1 MPGKHQRQLSRERMG
16 GRLRAAIAAALL
28 CAVAMFP
35 LEARAHPAGF
45 TSVNRYVGLEC
56 DATGTVH
63 IAYLLDFA
71 ELPSYSE
78 IDSLDANH
86 DGTLTPAEQ
95 RAYLDRRLP
104 PLLEAWTVLVNGD
117 RATLRVSGS
126 NLEVREGERGMSTLR
141 IAAEITAERRPAVEP
156 DVLDIR
162 VDASDPGFSDRPG
175 WREMAAD
182 DSTDAVLTAGNKE
195 RPLDA
200 LAYGN
205 AATQDPP
212 RVDRAMFTFRR
223 VRTAA
228 GPTLPA
234 MSRWPISVDARL
246 ASLSTAMKRASG
258 GWTFSTVALALAAV
272 LGAGHALSP
281 GHGKALA
288 AAYLVGRRARAS
300 QAVVFGVAVTIAHTA
315 VVFAVG
321 LLAVAIE
328 HTVGSHR
335 VMRGLELASALA
347 VLALGLTQLSTRW
360 REVGRHVGTGHHHGS
375 NPSGDGAVS
384 LFALGAAAGMVPCP
398 SGLAL
403 LFAAIALHRY
413 AFGLLLVLAFS
424 SGIAVTLAAAG
435 VLVVMARRVLDRAP
449 APTHGTLA
457 QCLTWLPVVSSAC
470 VTSIGI
476 LLCVSACSTP

>member
-1 MPGKHQRQLSRERMG
+1 LIGKGRPRSSRDTR
-16 GRLRAAIAAALL
+16 GRLKAAVASALLGAIAML
-28 CAVAMFP
+28 P
-35 LEARAHPAGF
+35 LEAKAHPAGF
-45 TSVNRYVGLEC
+45 TSVNRYVGFEC
-56 DATGTVH
+56 DASGVIH

-71 ELPSYSE
+71 EMPSYAE
-78 IDSLDANH
+78 LDTLDANH
-86 DGTLTPAEQ
+86 DGTLTPTEQ
-95 RAYLDRRLP
+95 RAYLDRRLA
-104 PLLEAWTVLVNGD
+104 PLVEAWTVLVNGE

-141 IAAEITAERRPAVEP
+141 VAAEITAERRPPVEP
-156 DVLDIR
+156 DVTEIR

-182 DSTDAVLTAGNKE
+182 DSADAILTAGNKE
-195 RPLDA
+195 RPLQA

-223 VRTAA
+223 IRTAGA
-228 GPTLPA
+228 PTHPPA
-234 MSRWPISVDARL
+234 SWWPIAVDSKL

-258 GWTFSTVALALAAV
+258 SSVFSAVALALAAL

-288 AAYLVGRRARAS
+288 AAYLVGRRARVS

-328 HTVGSHR
+328 RTVGSHR
-335 VMRGLELASALA
+335 VIRGLELASALA

-360 REVGRHVGTGHHHGS
+360 REIAGHGHTHHHHGAET
-375 NPSGDGAVS
+375 PGDGAHS

-398 SGLAL
+398 SGLAV

-413 AFGLLLVLAFS
+413 VFGLILVVAFS
-424 SGIAVTLAAAG
+424 SGIAVTLTSAG
-435 VLVVMARRVLDRAP
+435 VLVVMVRHLLDRAP
-449 APTHGTLA
+449 THGSLA
-457 QCLTWLPVVSSAC
+457 RCLPWLPVVSSAC